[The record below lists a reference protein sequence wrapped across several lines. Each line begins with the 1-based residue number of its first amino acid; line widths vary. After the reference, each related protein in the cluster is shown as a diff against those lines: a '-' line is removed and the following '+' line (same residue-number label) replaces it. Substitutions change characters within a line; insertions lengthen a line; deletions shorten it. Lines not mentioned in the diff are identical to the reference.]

1 MHVFF
6 KALAPT
12 GLLAGLLAG
21 MPLQA
26 LAAPA
31 VQPTSDSEVVEVL
44 PGATRHRPALP
55 FPSASAS
62 ASAPAPAPAQP
73 APLTAA
79 EAAQQAREAISVA
92 RQNGDTRYWGRAQ
105 AVLAPWW
112 DVPAAPA
119 DLAVLQATVLQGRH
133 EFAASR
139 TLLHSVLARAPGH
152 AQGWLNLASLE
163 RLSARYAESLAA
175 CAAVERAGAALYAQ
189 ACRLETASLQG
200 RHAQA
205 AQGLQALLANT
216 RDAGQRSWLLSL
228 LAEAQERAGN
238 DSAAA
243 KAYSASLAA
252 EHDLYTAIAF
262 SDLWLRTG
270 QTAKALKVLA
280 PLPETDAV
288 VLRRAAAWKRLGD
301 ARWSAQRQLLTDRV
315 QELERRGDDT
325 ALHGRELALAALWL
339 DEDPEQALQLAT
351 RNLQLQREPLDWW
364 VALQSARLAGQGEA
378 RKRLQADI
386 AAAGLHDARLKTA
399 GMAAKEA
406 GQ

>member
-6 KALAPT
+6 KAIAPT

-31 VQPTSDSEVVEVL
+31 VQPGSDSEVVEVL

-55 FPSASAS
+55 FPSAPASAS
-62 ASAPAPAPAQP
+62 ASEAAAPAQP
-73 APLTAA
+73 ASLTAA

-112 DVPAAPA
+112 DAPAAPA

-139 TLLHSVLARAPGH
+139 TLLHSVLERAPGH

-238 DSAAA
+238 DSA
-243 KAYSASLAA
+243 SLAA

-301 ARWSAQRQLLTDRV
+301 ARWSAQRQLLTERV

-399 GMAAKEA
+399 GAAAREA